1 MKNKLFFFFKK
12 RIMLLLITDFI
23 MVTSH
28 SKLISNISKII
39 SLIIR

>member
-1 MKNKLFFFFKK
+1 
-12 RIMLLLITDFI
+12 MLLLITDFI

-28 SKLISNISKII
+28 SELISNISKII